1 MGSSLT
7 GRGIFCTLWPKP
19 FLTLKK
25 KKKKKDK
32 DKDSFVVHQTQPW
45 TNSNFAGRNSSLHSY
60 VCVPVLHTPSRAIS
74 FYGTQSNSFTLFLE
88 VNSVSSQILSA
99 LKLASKSLIH
109 TLQLQISPAFFA
121 IPFQFCLLIFLAFCD
136 SD

>member
-25 KKKKKDK
+25 KKKKTKTKTALSSTRHNHEPTATSLDE
-32 DKDSFVVHQTQPW
+32 TPPYIPM
-45 TNSNFAGRNSSLHSY
+45 FAYRY
-60 VCVPVLHTPSRAIS
+60 YTPSRAIS